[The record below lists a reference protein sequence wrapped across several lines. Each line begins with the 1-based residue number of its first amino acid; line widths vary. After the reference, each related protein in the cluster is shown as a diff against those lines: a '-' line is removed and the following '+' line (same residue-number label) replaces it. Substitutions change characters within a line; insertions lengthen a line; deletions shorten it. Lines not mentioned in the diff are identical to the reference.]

1 MKTIKTYV
9 TNFSKKIVS
18 NFYSK
23 FSILKCNSTC
33 AVVLKIFYMLICK
46 CIILYYLLNFTR
58 QKRSKS
64 IKCQQKKKE
73 EEVSCLFAKKFKIKQ
88 YIYLFN

>member
-9 TNFSKKIVS
+9 TNFNKKIVS

-23 FSILKCNSTC
+23 FSILKCNSTY

-46 CIILYYLLNFTR
+46 FIILYYIFLVTR
-58 QKRSKS
+58 GQNSQRVLSASRKR
-64 IKCQQKKKE
+64 KKK
-73 EEVSCLFAKKFKIKQ
+73 KFLV
-88 YIYLFN
+88 YLLRNLK